1 MNNLRNRVQL
11 IGHLGMNPEIKTLEK
26 GTKLAR
32 FSLATNDTFKNAQ
45 GEKITETEWHNIV
58 LWRAQAEFA
67 EKYLKKGFTIYV
79 EGKLRTRSWEDK
91 DKVKRYSVEI
101 VADTLTVLNGR
112 REDHNGQA
120 HPPEEFDMDSHF

>member
-1 MNNLRNRVQL
+1 MAGVNKVIL
-11 IGHLGMNPEIKTLEK
+11 IGNVGKDPEVKVLEN
-26 GTKLAR
+26 GVRVAN
-32 FSLATNDTFKNAQ
+32 FPLAT
-45 GEKITETEWHNIV
+45 TEIYKKEGQRQEQTEWHNVV
-58 LWRAQAEFA
+58 LWRGLAEVT
-67 EKYLKKGFTIYV
+67 EKIVKKGSTVYL
-79 EGKLRTRSWEDK
+79 EGKLRSRSWEDK

>member
-1 MNNLRNRVQL
+1 VRVA
-11 IGHLGMNPEIKTLEK
+11 NFP
-26 GTKLAR
+26 
-32 FSLATNDTFKNAQ
+32 LAT
-45 GEKITETEWHNIV
+45 TEIYKKEGQRQEQTEWHNVV
-58 LWRAQAEFA
+58 LWRGLAEVT
-67 EKYLKKGFTIYV
+67 EKIVKKGSTVYL
-79 EGKLRTRSWEDK
+79 EGKLRSRSWEDK